1 MRKITLRPAVPGDA
15 ARGLLWDHH
24 LPRERFREL
33 TETGRAL
40 WICGGEEKAGL
51 LRWGY
56 FWDEIPFLN
65 LIWLHESCRG
75 EGAGRAAMAL
85 WEDSLR
91 KAGCRAAMT
100 STQAD
105 EGAQH
110 FYRKLGYRD
119 TGSLILTL
127 PGFEQP
133 TELILIKPLTG

>member
-1 MRKITLRPAVPGDA
+1 MRKITLRPAVPGEE
-15 ARGLLWDHH
+15 ARWLFWDHH

-75 EGAGRAAMAL
+75 KGPEGRPWPSGRIPSGKRAAGR
-85 WEDSLR
+85 R
-91 KAGCRAAMT
+91 
-100 STQAD
+100 
-105 EGAQH
+105 
-110 FYRKLGYRD
+110 
-119 TGSLILTL
+119 
-127 PGFEQP
+127 
-133 TELILIKPLTG
+133 

>member
-1 MRKITLRPAVPGDA
+1 MRKITLRPAVPGEE
-15 ARGLLWDHH
+15 ARWLFWDHH

-75 EGAGRAAMAL
+75 DGAGRAAMARVA
-85 WEDSLR
+85 SPP
-91 KAGCRAAMT
+91 
-100 STQAD
+100 
-105 EGAQH
+105 
-110 FYRKLGYRD
+110 
-119 TGSLILTL
+119 L
-127 PGFEQP
+127 PER
-133 TELILIKPLTG
+133 EKPLPSTIHGAAALP